1 MLAIQ
6 INRTGGPEV
15 LEAVDLPIPKP
26 GPGEVLV
33 RHHAIGLNFID
44 TYMRSGLYPV
54 QLPATLGSEGAGVVE
69 AIGEGVTRFKAG
81 DRVAHGAAGR
91 GAYSEYQVLPANRV
105 SRLPDGADFK
115 TAAAAMLKGMTAEM
129 LLRHCY
135 PLKAGEAC
143 LIWAASGGVGTILS
157 QWAKAIGA
165 VVIGCVGSEGKVE
178 LARAHGCDHVI
189 LYKTEDV
196 AARVREITGGA
207 GVRVSYDGVG
217 KASFEASIKSL
228 GRRGMLVTYGNASGP
243 VPPFEPLLLSRSGS
257 LFLTRPTLF
266 DYVAT
271 AEELDA
277 SASAL
282 FEVIQSGAVKIEIGR
297 EYALKD
303 VRKAHEDLQ
312 AGETVGSQVLIP

>member
-6 INRTGGPEV
+6 ITETGGPEV
-15 LEAVDLPIPKP
+15 LKAVDLPIPSP
-26 GPGEVLV
+26 GPGEILV
-33 RHHAIGLNFID
+33 RHQAIGLNFID
-44 TYMRSGLYPV
+44 TYMRSGLYPMP
-54 QLPATLGSEGAGVVE
+54 LPAILGSEGAGVVE
-69 AIGEGVTRFKAG
+69 AVGQGVTRFKVG
-81 DRVAHGAAGR
+81 DRAAHGAAGR
-91 GAYSEYQVLPANRV
+91 GAYAQYQVLPAGRA
-105 SRLPDGADFK
+105 SRLPGDIDVK

-143 LIWAASGGVGTILS
+143 LIWAASGGVCSILS
-157 QWAKAIGA
+157 QWAHAIGA
-165 VVIGCVGSEGKVE
+165 MVIGCVGSEGKAE
-178 LARAHGCDHVI
+178 LARSHGCDHVI
-189 LYKTEDV
+189 LYKSEDV

-217 KASFEASIKSL
+217 KASFDASIRSL

-243 VPPFEPLLLSRSGS
+243 VPPFEPLVLSRNGS

-271 AEELDA
+271 TEELDA
-277 SASAL
+277 SAEAL
-282 FEVIQSGAVKIEIGR
+282 FAVIRSGAVKIEIGR

-303 VRKAHEDLQ
+303 IRQAHIDLQ
-312 AGETVGSQVLIP
+312 AGETFGSQLLIP